1 MYTINFFPSDLCV
14 IAKEGETLSDVIKM
28 SGLKINTICGGKGK
42 CKKCN
47 VFLVDDHGKDEKLL
61 ACQTIVT
68 KNMNVRI
75 PPESEEYEHIV
86 LTEGHYEPI
95 ILSPLLSKKYLP
107 VLKLQQSDGFFEYLK
122 RELSDQELSASI
134 PLSVLRKLPFFFD
147 QKENGITAVVED
159 GRLLTLEAGDT
170 SQEMY
175 GLAVDIGTTT
185 VAAYLYNLKNGEK
198 KAVAS
203 ELNGQISEGADVMS
217 RVSAAGTRDGLELLH
232 QKIVSTINNLVKTTS
247 EKAGVNNKQ
256 IYSMVMVGN
265 TSMQHLFLGLS
276 PASLGR
282 SPFTAVTKSI
292 VKTSARELSINI
304 NPAGSVTFLPLIGGF
319 IGADTTGALLAAGFH
334 HKLETRL
341 LIDIGTNG
349 EIVLAH
355 NGKLLACSTAAGPA
369 LEGASISFGMRAASG
384 AIEDIKINDGKV
396 SLKII
401 GDHPAKG
408 ICGSGIV
415 AAAAEMWRAGL
426 LASSGRL
433 KSPCKYQESL
443 QITEIN
449 GEKVFV
455 LANSDK
461 TVNGKPI
468 YISQKDIRQVQ
479 LAKAAIFSG
488 AMLLIEEMGISG
500 EELSEILLAGAFG
513 SFINI
518 NYAQEIGL
526 LPFFQNVPV
535 RAIGNAAG
543 AGAQAALLSSE
554 VLDEAEALA
563 QRIEP
568 FELAA
573 HSHFQKRFFAALNF
587 PELNRDKITHNGE

>member
-1 MYTINFFPSDLCV
+1 MYTINFIPSGLCV
-14 IAKEGETLSDVIKM
+14 KAKEGEILSDVIKM
-28 SGLKINTICGGKGK
+28 TGLKINTICGGKGK

-47 VFLVDDHGKDEKLL
+47 VFIVDYHGKEEKLL
-61 ACQTIVT
+61 SCQTLVT
-68 KNMNVRI
+68 KNMNVRV
-75 PPESEEYEHIV
+75 PPESEEFEHIV
-86 LTEGHYEPI
+86 LTEGHFEPI
-95 ILSPLLSKKYLP
+95 ILSPLLSKKHLP
-107 VLKLQQSDGFFEYLK
+107 ALKLQQSDGFLECLK
-122 RELSDQELSASI
+122 REFSFQELSADI
-134 PLSVLRKLPFFFD
+134 PLSTLRMLPFFIN
-147 QKENGITAVVED
+147 QKENGITAVLED
-159 GRLLTLEAGDT
+159 GRLLTVEAGDT
-170 SQEMY
+170 SHEMF

-185 VAAYLYNLKNGEK
+185 VAAYLYNLNSGEQA
-198 KAVAS
+198 AVAS
-203 ELNGQISEGADVMS
+203 ALNAQISEGADVMS
-217 RVSAAGTRDGLELLH
+217 RIVAASTDDGLELLH
-232 QKIVSTINNLVKTTS
+232 QKIISTINNLVDTTS
-247 EKAGVNNKQ
+247 EKAGVSNNH

-265 TSMQHLFLGLS
+265 TPMQHLFLRLS

-282 SPFTAVTKSI
+282 SPFTAVTKGI
-292 VKTSARELSINI
+292 VKTSARDLDINI
-304 NPAGSVTFLPLIGGF
+304 NPDGSVVFLPLIGGF

-334 HKLETRL
+334 HKKETLL

-349 EIVLAH
+349 EIVLSH

-384 AIEDIKINDGKV
+384 AIEDIKITDGKV
-396 SLKII
+396 NLRVI
-401 GDHPAKG
+401 GDSPAKG

-415 AAAAEMWRAGL
+415 AAAAEMRRTGL
-426 LASSGRL
+426 LTASGRL
-433 KSPCKYQESL
+433 QYPGKDQKNSFP

-455 LANSDK
+455 LADADQ

-526 LPFFQNVPV
+526 LPFFPNVPV
-535 RAIGNAAG
+535 HAVGNAAG

-554 VLDEAEALA
+554 ILDEAEALV
-563 QRIEP
+563 QKIEP
-568 FELAA
+568 FELAS
-573 HSHFQKRFFAALNF
+573 HSHFQKRFFAALDF
-587 PELNRDKITHNGE
+587 PEF